1 MRKSPKNIGGREK
14 QSVAQTLE
22 IIAASLESSPTA
34 GGHVATP
41 REKATDDSYT
51 PTDKEKTNAP
61 ALPRELRQQ
70 KTDWTNIFGLIG
82 VVIAVLTFIG
92 GIIFWFAK
100 LDSKV
105 DTTASDVAVI
115 KPKVDQLVIN
125 SEKQDVRLGNL
136 EKPPATPEKTHL
148 RK

>member
-14 QSVAQTLE
+14 QSAAQTLE
-22 IIAASLESSPTA
+22 IIAASLESSPTS
-34 GGHVATP
+34 GGYMATS
-41 REKATDDSYT
+41 RGKTTDDSYIT
-51 PTDKEKTNAP
+51 NDKEKTNAP

-70 KTDWTNIFGLIG
+70 KPDWTNILSLIG
-82 VVIAVLTFIG
+82 VVIAVLTSIG

-105 DTTASDVAVI
+105 DTTASDMAAI
-115 KPKVDQLVIN
+115 KPKVEQLVIN

-136 EKPPATPEKTHL
+136 ETPPATPEKAHL